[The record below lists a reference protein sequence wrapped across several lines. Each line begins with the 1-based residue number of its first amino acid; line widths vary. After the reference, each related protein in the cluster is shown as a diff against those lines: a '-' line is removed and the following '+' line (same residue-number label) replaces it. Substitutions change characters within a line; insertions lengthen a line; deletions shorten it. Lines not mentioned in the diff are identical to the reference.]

1 VAFIGRPEECLA
13 ERNPVSSFSP
23 WPPPTFDTWAED
35 AKSSDRGTWILEK
48 LLPADGI
55 TLVSGPPKTSKK
67 TLAVFEMIRHIVS
80 ARSMGQ
86 FGYVPSEE
94 FKTLFLEYEGPALP
108 FAQTIDWMDKGS
120 GWEFSRNN
128 VFFAHRYS
136 HVLLT
141 DPDWAGKIQALIQK
155 EGLKGLVVDTFTRAA
170 MAHENDA
177 IALSEAFRVLDQ
189 CRTATD
195 GGFVIYIHHLRKNS
209 DPWEEDIDVA
219 VRGNTAFSGA
229 YDHHLAF
236 RPGYRSGSV
245 HLYTR
250 SKVDEDRFFR
260 WQWRIDDKHGEIAFE
275 VVEFELANPPSAGLV
290 QECTEA
296 IEDTTVHTLR
306 QLGELWDVPRAVAAW
321 LAGHMT
327 AAGILE
333 KTARGFR
340 RV

>member
-1 VAFIGRPEECLA
+1 MSL
-13 ERNPVSSFSP
+13 SP
-23 WPPPTFDTWAED
+23 WPPPTFDQWAED
-35 AKSSDRGTWILEK
+35 AKKSNRGTWLLEK

-55 TLVSGPPKTSKK
+55 TLVSGPPKTSRK
-67 TLAVFEMIRHIVS
+67 TLAVFEMMRHIVS
-80 ARSMGQ
+80 GRSMDTC
-86 FGYVPSEE
+86 E
-94 FKTLFLEYEGPALP
+94 FIPKDPYRVLFLEYEGPAVP
-108 FAQTIDWMDKGS
+108 FAQTVDWMDKGS
-120 GWEFSRNN
+120 GWEFDRANLR
-128 VFFAHRYS
+128 FAHRYA

-141 DPDWAGKIQALIQK
+141 DPDWADKIIALIEK
-155 EGLKGLVVDTFTRAA
+155 EEIRGLVVDTFTRAA

-177 IALSEAFRVLDQ
+177 IALNEAFRVLDRV
-189 CRTATD
+189 RTATN

-236 RPGYRSGSV
+236 RPGHRPGSV

-260 WQWRIDDKHGEIAFE
+260 WQWRIDDRDGAISFE
-275 VVEFELANPPSAGLV
+275 LIEFELANPPGAGLV

-306 QLGELWDVPRAVAAW
+306 QLGELWDVPRHVAAW

-327 AAGILE
+327 SAGILE

-340 RV
+340 RVG